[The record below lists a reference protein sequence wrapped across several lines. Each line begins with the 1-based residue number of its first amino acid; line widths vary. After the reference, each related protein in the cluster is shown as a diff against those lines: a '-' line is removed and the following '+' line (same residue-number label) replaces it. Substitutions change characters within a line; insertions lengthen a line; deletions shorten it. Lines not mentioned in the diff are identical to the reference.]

1 MTTPELILATASKL
15 LKGPRAESHGDYR
28 KLHQRVAQ
36 LWSAYLKEKIK
47 PEQVA
52 LCLALVKVA
61 RDEVGN
67 FNVDDGIDAT
77 AYTALWAALAN
88 GSRPQDQDPLFEG
101 PNQILW
107 EENHEP

>member
-1 MTTPELILATASKL
+1 M
-15 LKGPRAESHGDYR
+15 
-28 KLHQRVAQ
+28 
-36 LWSAYLKEKIK
+36 
-47 PEQVA
+47 
-52 LCLALVKVA
+52 KVA

-107 EENHEP
+107 EEDHEP